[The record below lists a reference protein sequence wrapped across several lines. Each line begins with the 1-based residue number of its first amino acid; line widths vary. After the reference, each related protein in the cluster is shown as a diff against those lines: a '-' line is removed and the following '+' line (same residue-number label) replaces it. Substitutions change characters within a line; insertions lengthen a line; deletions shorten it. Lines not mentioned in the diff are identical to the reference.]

1 MQTDVRQIQ
10 GFFNIMYHVFKFF
23 IHPSICPSIHLSMYS
38 SIYPSIHHIWQ
49 CADRCKT
56 HPRVFQYYVTC
67 FYVFFIHPS
76 THLSMNFTWT
86 ASLICLKPESPHPR
100 PSIHQPTF
108 HPSIWLFIRPSVWNL
123 RVAAPFDSLNNK
135 RTCSPT
141 PAASIVNGC
150 FAALTLNRSCAI
162 IRACVNGW
170 PLHKCYDLCVSAGM
184 FTESSAC
191 LGKVYRYIYIC
202 FPSMSFV
209 YLKVPPW
216 FVLSAVQL

>member
-67 FYVFFIHPS
+67 FYVFFNHPS

-86 ASLICLKPESPHPR
+86 ASLICLKPESHRIHVHPFISL
-100 PSIHQPTF
+100 PSILPFGFSSVHRCETWESLHLSTLWITNAHAARHQR
-108 HPSIWLFIRPSVWNL
+108 LL
-123 RVAAPFDSLNNK
+123 
-135 RTCSPT
+135 
-141 PAASIVNGC
+141 
-150 FAALTLNRSCAI
+150 
-162 IRACVNGW
+162 
-170 PLHKCYDLCVSAGM
+170 
-184 FTESSAC
+184 
-191 LGKVYRYIYIC
+191 
-202 FPSMSFV
+202 
-209 YLKVPPW
+209 
-216 FVLSAVQL
+216 